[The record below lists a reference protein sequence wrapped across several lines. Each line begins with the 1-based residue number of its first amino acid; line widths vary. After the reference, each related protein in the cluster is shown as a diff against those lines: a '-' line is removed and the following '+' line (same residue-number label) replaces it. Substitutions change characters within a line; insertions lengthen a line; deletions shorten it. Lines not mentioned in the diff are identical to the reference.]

1 MIVMKFKLMIQSLS
15 PLALLTIIRNLQ
27 FKTTALVCDK
37 LNLMGFVE
45 ENLILI
51 LVILFCLIWIV
62 LAISYFISFG
72 AFKWNDKKAGY
83 VIKDQAENKEASLNF
98 FLTIVIPLLIDDVAE
113 IQGALTFI
121 CIVLLICL
129 LLYKTNLF
137 YANPVLALLGY
148 HVYEFSFVQNS
159 EFGEKKC
166 IGLCQGTLKNSRSIE
181 YKQITEDVLYIRGM

>member
-1 MIVMKFKLMIQSLS
+1 MKFKLMIQSLS

-27 FKTTALVCDK
+27 FKTAELECEK
-37 LNLMGFVE
+37 LNLIGFIE
-45 ENLILI
+45 ENFILI
-51 LVILFCLIWIV
+51 FVILFCLIWIV
-62 LAISYFISFG
+62 LAIAYFISFG

-83 VIKDQAENKEASLNF
+83 EIKDQVENKEASLNF

-113 IQGALTFI
+113 IQGALTFV

-129 LLYKTNLF
+129 LLYRTNLF

-148 HVYEFSFVQNS
+148 HIYEFSFARNL

-166 IGLCQGTLKNSRSIE
+166 IGLCQGTLKDSRSIE
-181 YKQITEDVLYIRGM
+181 YKQITEDVFYIKGM